1 VLIEHACPLPD
12 RQLGAR
18 PVLDRPLKDAARLV
32 EVVARIQH
40 QLDPQPVPAPLL
52 DLVEV
57 AAVGIERVVRPRA
70 I

>member
-1 VLIEHACPLPD
+1 M
-12 RQLGAR
+12 
-18 PVLDRPLKDAARLV
+18 LDRPLKDAARLV

-57 AAVGIERVVRPRA
+57 AVVGIERVVRPRA